1 MVFVNE
7 FDFRIHA
14 LLVADAVGMVV
25 VEMTRTLHDLAFG
38 GHFVNVMREKV
49 KDCLYHVVNDI
60 LLVIKNSRI

>member
-25 VEMTRTLHDLAFG
+25 VEMTMTLHDLVFAS
-38 GHFVNVMREKV
+38 HFVNVMREKV
-49 KDCLYHVVNDI
+49 KDYLYHVVNNI
-60 LLVIKNSRI
+60 LLDIKNSRI